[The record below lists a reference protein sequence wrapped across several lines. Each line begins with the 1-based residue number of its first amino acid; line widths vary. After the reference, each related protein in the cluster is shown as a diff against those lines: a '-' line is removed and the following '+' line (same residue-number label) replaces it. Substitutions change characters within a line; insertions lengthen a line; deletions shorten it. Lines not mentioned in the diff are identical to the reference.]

1 MELESN
7 LHINYTY
14 FKNMKAFK
22 TEMKNQWHEYYSC
35 LPVDAWNYHYGVE
48 SFLIY
53 FLCRTFEE
61 FKCRKA
67 WKMTVGLP
75 IVREDRRVASKSL
88 YMFLPET
95 YIYICREMD
104 QLLMGLRFRSL
115 ILLFWR
121 EFLRIFLFRCIICI
135 KLFYYAT
142 KVYMLL
148 ICMYTMHAVIF
159 KE

>member
-1 MELESN
+1 M
-7 LHINYTY
+7 HIII
-14 FKNMKAFK
+14 FKRYEKSMTFS
-22 TEMKNQWHEYYSC
+22 YCLC
-35 LPVDAWNYHYGVE
+35 LPDAWKELYYYTYHYGLNLF
-48 SFLIY
+48 SFI
-53 FLCRTFEE
+53 FCAENRTFEE